1 MSIIGDLLF
10 DDRIVLMETT
20 EAISY
25 KVKTAVF
32 EGPLELLLS
41 LIESRKLFINEISL
55 SQVTDDYV
63 NYIRTLNERSLSDIT
78 GFISIAATLILI
90 KSRSLLPGISLTQ
103 EEEKSIV
110 DLESRLKMYQVI
122 KEVSEDLKQ
131 VFGTHILF
139 TAPEKRTIS
148 FDGLFVP
155 DERIS
160 TSSMHSHVFDV
171 IHALPKKEIP
181 LPSIEIK
188 KVFSIEEM
196 IDSLSERISRAM
208 KMSFNEFANSHTGDA
223 ETHKEKKVY
232 VIVSFLAMLELVRQG
247 LVDVVQNNA
256 FDDMEIVKYEE
267 VTIER
272 VDDTDEPEAIPL

>member
-1 MSIIGDLLF
+1 
-10 DDRIVLMETT
+10 METT

-63 NYIRTLNERSLSDIT
+63 SYIRTLNERSLSDIT

-90 KSRSLLPGISLTQ
+90 KSRSLLPGIPLTQ
-103 EEEKSIV
+103 DEEKSIV
-110 DLESRLKMYQVI
+110 DLESRLRMYQVI
-122 KEVSEDLKQ
+122 KEVSEDLKSI
-131 VFGTHILF
+131 FGKNILF
-139 TAPEKRTIS
+139 TAPEKRTLS
-148 FDGLFVP
+148 FENLFVP

-160 TSSMHSHVFDV
+160 VQSMHAQVFDV
-171 IHALPKKEIP
+171 IHALPKKEVP
-181 LPSIEIK
+181 LPSVEIK

-196 IDSLSERISRAM
+196 IDSLTTRITSAM
-208 KMSFNEFANSHTGDA
+208 KMSFKEFANSHAGDA

-247 LVDVVQNNA
+247 LVDVVQNNT

-267 VTIER
+267 ISIER
-272 VDDTDEPEAIPL
+272 VDTTDEESDTNLD

>member
-1 MSIIGDLLF
+1 
-10 DDRIVLMETT
+10 MEETVT
-20 EAISY
+20 SKYE
-25 KVKTAVF
+25 VKTSVF

-55 SQVTDDYV
+55 SQVTDDYIV
-63 NYIRTLNERSLSDIT
+63 YIRSLSDRSLSDIT

-110 DLESRLKMYQVI
+110 DLESRLRMYQVI
-122 KEVSEDLKQ
+122 KEVSEELKQ
-131 VFGTHILF
+131 QFGKRILF
-139 TAPEKRTIS
+139 SAPDKRTMN
-148 FDGLFVP
+148 FENMFVP

-160 TSSMHSHVFDV
+160 VSIMHSHVFDV
-171 IHALPKKEIP
+171 IHALPKKEVV
-181 LPSIEIK
+181 LPQVEIR

-196 IDSLSERISRAM
+196 IDSLTSRISHAM
-208 KMSFNEFANSHTGDA
+208 KMSFNDFAHSHSHDA

-247 LVDVVQNNA
+247 LVDVVQNNT

-267 VTIER
+267 ISIER
-272 VDDTDEPEAIPL
+272 VDDSDEDQEISL